1 MARRGGQLVPQSLP
15 CHPWLRRANVGRRE
29 VAVIGAEAGGLAD
42 HEEGELRLSSHSRKL
57 SLRATM
63 PCCIGWAGVGQ
74 VRPGL
79 TQRLLDLFCHPRRVI
94 GSGCH
99 HLNPI
104 LFSFRKFSPW
114 KPSRRDSL
122 RVAFGEITFR
132 FSQDLLLSVPKEGL
146 DKRRIILDL
155 STPF

>member
-1 MARRGGQLVPQSLP
+1 MLNSILSDLLKSSNRSTKWKRDAQPKSCKKRGTGSSVSSLP
-15 CHPWLRRANVGRRE
+15 STHLQSQRGTRRDRGDRDRGR
-29 VAVIGAEAGGLAD
+29 GLTD
-42 HEEGELRLSSHSRKL
+42 HEEGELRLPSHSRKL

-104 LFSFRKFSPW
+104 LLSFRKLFLPGSL
-114 KPSRRDSL
+114 RGDSL
-122 RVAFGEITFR
+122 
-132 FSQDLLLSVPKEGL
+132 
-146 DKRRIILDL
+146 
-155 STPF
+155 